1 MMCHRNRNINN
12 LSLNGRNNLNSC
24 NNPNLNNR
32 NNLNLINR
40 NKPQSQQPQQSQPQT
55 LLQWPRQPQQF
66 QFQWPQP
73 PQSQW
78 PQQPQQSQPHQFQWS
93 QPPQSQW
100 PQQPQQSQF
109 QWPQPPQSQW
119 PQQPQQSQPQW
130 PQPPLPQWP
139 QQPQQPQQNQQR
151 QWPHHEYQWSQSPSQ
166 QPQQY
171 LPQLPP
177 QPPQQ
182 IDDEEKIDKM
192 LKEEFLRIEE
202 IINISPDPYKTKKK
216 IADEFGLILPDYI
229 NFMTEKYRK
238 SQSPISTITSL
249 ESSPAMSP
257 HSPLRSPPLK
267 SRTPIC
273 RLNILLENVT
283 TPEVLP
289 QDPNANVPDKYTEPK
304 TSHEYSQKQMS
315 EILENNYSSLPKW
328 ILDIIYVELRALF
341 LRTRHLDHSSRN
353 SMIEDIISKLFP
365 HFSKK
370 KENKQKISFMGKRF
384 RKVFDGWRSELWS
397 NIGFAYQNSC
407 TNDNISQLKSKV
419 SVSTIFHQCLSEEV
433 DDDKTARRNFFMA
446 NTDLYTINLDFAC
459 TDKIDVT
466 RSMELSHY
474 YISAARSFP
483 EDDDEKNDNDER
495 EQRKHKKKDI
505 VAGAGGDDNTLR
517 FWKIFNTLRTKG
529 IENKYS
535 WKLDGLIML

>member
-1 MMCHRNRNINN
+1 MVKKKLIFEI
-12 LSLNGRNNLNSC
+12 
-24 NNPNLNNR
+24 NR
-32 NNLNLINR
+32 NN
-40 NKPQSQQPQQSQPQT
+40 
-55 LLQWPRQPQQF
+55 PRQPQQF

-130 PQPPLPQWP
+130 PQLPLPQWP

-202 IINISPDPYKTKKK
+202 IINISRDPYKTKKK

-249 ESSPAMSP
+249 ESSPATSP
-257 HSPLRSPPLK
+257 HSLLHSPPLK
-267 SRTPIC
+267 SRTPMDNFERQLI
-273 RLNILLENVT
+273 NNNLE
-283 TPEVLP
+283 LP
-289 QDPNANVPDKYTEPK
+289 SQYFTKERHYPRSPSPRPNANVPDKYTEPK
-304 TSHEYSQKQMS
+304 TSREYSQKQMS

-328 ILDIIYVELRALF
+328 ILDIIYVKLRALF

-353 SMIEDIISKLFP
+353 LMIEDII
-365 HFSKK
+365 
-370 KENKQKISFMGKRF
+370 I
-384 RKVFDGWRSELWS
+384 FDGWRSELWS
-397 NIGFAYQNSC
+397 NIGFVYQNSC

-419 SVSTIFHQCLSEEV
+419 SVSTIFRQWLTCVSNELSEEMERALQNVIIYRIRCLSEEV

-466 RSMELSHY
+466 RSMELSRY

-495 EQRKHKKKDI
+495 EQRKHKKK
-505 VAGAGGDDNTLR
+505 
-517 FWKIFNTLRTKG
+517 
-529 IENKYS
+529 
-535 WKLDGLIML
+535 

>member
-1 MMCHRNRNINN
+1 MSSQDLDKEQGIRKKG
-12 LSLNGRNNLNSC
+12 SLIKHWQPSQPQYQQPQSQWPQQPQQLQQPQSQQ
-24 NNPNLNNR
+24 PQQPQSHQPQQ
-32 NNLNLINR
+32 
-40 NKPQSQQPQQSQPQT
+40 PQSQQPQQSQPQT

-66 QFQWPQP
+66 
-73 PQSQW
+73 
-78 PQQPQQSQPHQFQWS
+78 
-93 QPPQSQW
+93 
-100 PQQPQQSQF
+100 QF

-182 IDDEEKIDKM
+182 IDDEEKIDD
-192 LKEEFLRIEE
+192 L
-202 IINISPDPYKTKKK
+202 KK

-249 ESSPAMSP
+249 ESSPATSP

-267 SRTPIC
+267 SRTPMDNFEQQLI
-273 RLNILLENVT
+273 NNNLE
-283 TPEVLP
+283 LP
-289 QDPNANVPDKYTEPK
+289 SQYFTRERHYPRSPSPRPNANVSDKYTEPK
-304 TSHEYSQKQMS
+304 TSREYSQKQMS

-353 SMIEDIISKLFP
+353 SMIEDIISKLFS

-397 NIGFAYQNSC
+397 NIGFTYQNSC

-419 SVSTIFHQCLSEEV
+419 SVSTIFRQWLTCVSNELSEEMERALQNVIIYGIRCLSEEV

-495 EQRKHKKKDI
+495 EQRKHKKK
-505 VAGAGGDDNTLR
+505 V
-517 FWKIFNTLRTKG
+517 TKK
-529 IENKYS
+529 IEN
-535 WKLDGLIML
+535 

>member
-1 MMCHRNRNINN
+1 
-12 LSLNGRNNLNSC
+12 
-24 NNPNLNNR
+24 
-32 NNLNLINR
+32 
-40 NKPQSQQPQQSQPQT
+40 
-55 LLQWPRQPQQF
+55 
-66 QFQWPQP
+66 
-73 PQSQW
+73 
-78 PQQPQQSQPHQFQWS
+78 
-93 QPPQSQW
+93 
-100 PQQPQQSQF
+100 
-109 QWPQPPQSQW
+109 
-119 PQQPQQSQPQW
+119 
-130 PQPPLPQWP
+130 
-139 QQPQQPQQNQQR
+139 
-151 QWPHHEYQWSQSPSQ
+151 
-166 QPQQY
+166 
-171 LPQLPP
+171 
-177 QPPQQ
+177 
-182 IDDEEKIDKM
+182 M

-249 ESSPAMSP
+249 ESSPVTSP

-267 SRTPIC
+267 SRTPMDNFERQLI
-273 RLNILLENVT
+273 NNNLE
-283 TPEVLP
+283 LP
-289 QDPNANVPDKYTEPK
+289 SQYFTRERHYPRSPSPSPNANVPDKYTEPK
-304 TSHEYSQKQMS
+304 TSREYSQKQMS

-341 LRTRHLDHSSRN
+341 LCTRHLDHSSRN

-370 KENKQKISFMGKRF
+370 KENKQKISFMGKCF

-419 SVSTIFHQCLSEEV
+419 SVSTIFRQWLTCVSNELSEEMERALQNVIIYGIRCLSEEV

-495 EQRKHKKKDI
+495 EQRKHKKK
-505 VAGAGGDDNTLR
+505 V
-517 FWKIFNTLRTKG
+517 TKK
-529 IENKYS
+529 IEN
-535 WKLDGLIML
+535 